1 MVKWFLA
8 WILFFCM
15 GCGDYSSTHSSDVR
29 GVGSQIVDLF
39 RLPPVKTTR
48 ELVDTARR
56 VRVRVAT
63 PAFSTLATSSP
74 KMGLQKIIGAEL
86 LESGGVSRSQLETVL
101 KNLLKSDDC
110 AGVPCSRVFA
120 LEGRETAGFLDDFRA
135 RVRESAVT
143 GADGSKARYEV
154 LLSSLT
160 PESEIIMGKKI
171 QGQSGSNAGGFF
183 KGLDGIERYVKIYH
197 DPAQAHGEHL
207 TGMIYRDLGIPAPK
221 TRVFAFQNG
230 QSFASEIIPSAK
242 PIRNQY
248 SRDDAREILKG
259 FVADV
264 LTANWDVVG
273 MIGDNIVKGADGKFY
288 RIDNGG
294 AFLMRATN
302 GRKPSSLLHQITEWD
317 VFMDK
322 RKNPS
327 YGDLVAKAGFSKSEF
342 ENLVKVAFKDI
353 ESLRSQY
360 GDWSEY
366 VRQKMPEFD
375 GTDAETIVS
384 MLEKRTSLL
393 KEKIARMP

>member
-1 MVKWFLA
+1 
-8 WILFFCM
+8 
-15 GCGDYSSTHSSDVR
+15 
-29 GVGSQIVDLF
+29 
-39 RLPPVKTTR
+39 
-48 ELVDTARR
+48 
-56 VRVRVAT
+56 
-63 PAFSTLATSSP
+63 
-74 KMGLQKIIGAEL
+74 MGLQKIIGAEL
-86 LESGGVSRSQLETVL
+86 LESGGLSRSQLETVL
-101 KNLLKSDDC
+101 KNLLKSDEC
-110 AGVPCSRVFA
+110 AGVPCSRIFD
-120 LEGRETAGFLDDFRA
+120 LEPRETAVFLDDFRVK
-135 RVRESAVT
+135 VRESAVSVE
-143 GADGSKARYEV
+143 DGSKARFEV

-183 KGLDGIERYVKIYH
+183 KGLDGVDRYVKIYH

-221 TRVFAFQNG
+221 TRVFALQNG
-230 QSFASEIIPSAK
+230 QSFASDIIPSAK
-242 PIRNQY
+242 PIRNHY
-248 SRDDAREILKG
+248 SKDDAREILKG

-273 MIGDNIVKGADGKFY
+273 MIGDNVVKGADGKFY

-317 VFMDK
+317 VFMDT

-327 YGDLVAKAGFSKSEF
+327 YGDLVAKAGFSKTEF
-342 ENLVKVAFKDI
+342 SILAKNAFKDI
-353 ESLRSQY
+353 ETLRSQY

-366 VRQKMPEFD
+366 VRQKMPEFTGSD
-375 GTDAETIVS
+375 SETIVS

-393 KEKIARMP
+393 REKIARLP